1 MDLHDLSNVVVRV
14 FTYVKLHMFSSRRLV
29 SIVYLIIKGGCMKQ
43 IATTLAV
50 IIAFAL
56 STLQGVCQ
64 VESKQ
69 ELINEERGSP
79 WASHTMQVEQVPLTT
94 GKQIS
99 LVAEYSIRTSA
110 GVCEVFL
117 DRVMVDDRS
126 MIQGAILGETFYRH
140 IYTAIAR
147 NHAGTGLYP
156 YASEL
161 TAEVATKP
169 THVFT
174 RGMMMSWITPKGSRS
189 VSIEPHPTSALC
201 ASSYAFRQS
210 DAGVQ
215 ATSFGITYNV
225 KHTPE
230 TSVSEVR

>member
-1 MDLHDLSNVVVRV
+1 MDLHDLSNNVVRV
-14 FTYVKLHMFSSRRLV
+14 FTYVKLHMFSSRCLV
-29 SIVYLIIKGGCMKQ
+29 SIVYLIYQGGCMKHV
-43 IATTLAV
+43 AMTFAV

-64 VESKQ
+64 VESTQ

-79 WASHTMQVEQVPLTT
+79 WVTHSIQVEQVPLNT
-94 GKQIS
+94 GSRIS
-99 LVAEYSIRTSA
+99 LMAEYSIRTSA

-117 DRVMVDDRS
+117 ERVMIDDRS

-140 IYTAIAR
+140 IYSAIAR
-147 NHAGTGLYP
+147 NHAGSGLYP
-156 YASEL
+156 FASEISSE
-161 TAEVATKP
+161 TATKP
-169 THVFT
+169 THVFA
-174 RGMMMSWITPKGSRS
+174 RGMMMSWITPKGSRA

-201 ASSYAFRQS
+201 ASSYAFRKS
-210 DAGVQ
+210 DSGVQ
-215 ATSFGITYNV
+215 AASFGIVYNI